1 MDAARELA
9 GTAGRTRRRRLAGFC
24 AAGPEGDACAMLFHE
39 HIEGLDLTAAE
50 LRGYLFELETE
61 RALAVETGV
70 AEVGAYML
78 DLEEELELSRR
89 LYVTAAV
96 TEIATLRAELSG
108 PQSG

>member
-1 MDAARELA
+1 MPGGYGWPHPKTPASRLLRGVAA
-9 GTAGRTRRRRLAGFC
+9 
-24 AAGPEGDACAMLFHE
+24 GDACAMLFHE
-39 HIEGLDLTAAE
+39 HTEGLDLTAAE

-61 RALAVETGV
+61 RALAVDAGV
-70 AEVGAYML
+70 AEIDAYMA

-89 LYVTAAV
+89 LYVTAGV